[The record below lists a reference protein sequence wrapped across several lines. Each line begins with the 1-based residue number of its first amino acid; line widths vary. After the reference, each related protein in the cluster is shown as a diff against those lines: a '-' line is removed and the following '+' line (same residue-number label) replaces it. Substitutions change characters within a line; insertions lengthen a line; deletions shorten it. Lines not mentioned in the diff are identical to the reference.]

1 MRQSKRARPILAVLC
16 VALGIY
22 PLSIALGFVHVGDAQ
37 VHAPMWVIALSGI
50 VFLIAGCMILLANRS
65 RANDVLA
72 CIVCLLFGVVGMW
85 VALFG
90 ASESFSVGMPLLSHD
105 ANVKIARGVFG
116 SGAIICFAISGYAFR
131 QTFRSDA

>member
-1 MRQSKRARPILAVLC
+1 MRHTKRDRPVLAVLC
-16 VALGIY
+16 FALGIY

-50 VFLIAGCMILLANRS
+50 VFLIAGCMILLGNRS
-65 RANDVLA
+65 WANDVLA
-72 CIVCLLFGVVGMW
+72 CIVCLLFGIVGMW

-90 ASESFSVGMPLLSHD
+90 ASEGFSAGITLLSHD
-105 ANVKIARGVFG
+105 ANEKIARGVFG

-131 QTFRSDA
+131 RTFRSDA